1 MIAES
6 RQDLVEEQAK
16 KGTLPVEEQNQVLAL
31 DIPEY
36 AEDLAGAA
44 AYFAIEIW

>member
-1 MIAES
+1 MIAKS

-31 DIPEY
+31 DIPDY
-36 AEDLAGAA
+36 ADLAGAA